1 MESDCYSRATLVDT
15 SQAGR
20 LDNKPDPTANPD
32 DPDNTEDLARLA
44 GTDRTAGFAQLYSRV
59 APSLYAWAALKIR
72 PHRIHELDPED
83 IVQDVWLRA
92 MDRFAS
98 FDPQKGSFRTWIL
111 TIATNSMINAFRRL
125 ELRRTKGDGQVFG
138 ESHFD
143 ALPADAT
150 NISQRVARDEQLKN
164 LIDHVN
170 QLDDTDRELFVNFGL
185 EGLTAR
191 QVAELTGSS
200 PDAAAKRWQRLRQ
213 RLRDSVDV
221 DAWLA

>member
-1 MESDCYSRATLVDT
+1 VGNDCYSRATLVDT
-15 SQAGR
+15 SQAGQ
-20 LDNKPDPTANPD
+20 LDNKPDPTNPD
-32 DPDNTEDLARLA
+32 SPDNTEDLARLA
-44 GTDRTAGFAQLYSRV
+44 STDRNDGFAQLYSRV

-72 PHRIHELDPED
+72 PHRVHELDPED

-98 FDPQKGSFRTWIL
+98 FDPEKGNFRTWIL

-143 ALPADAT
+143 GLPADAT

-185 EGLTAR
+185 EGMTAR
-191 QVAELTGSS
+191 QVAELTGST

-213 RLRDSVDV
+213 RLRESVEV